1 MKQLINMSESSA
13 NLEILD
19 NEDIYSVCV
28 LMKQDV
34 VPILNTLK
42 MVYSIWMNLIKI
54 SQGIL
59 RTWKYAVLIH
69 IFFLLHACPKQKRVH
84 WGCYRWTPSPIVCIG
99 VSSPLLG
106 NPPLYIGFLWPT
118 PPPPVTKNC
127 NFLVNSH
134 IRNFHPYPHPIF

>member
-1 MKQLINMSESSA
+1 MSESSK

-59 RTWKYAVLIH
+59 RI
-69 IFFLLHACPKQKRVH
+69 
-84 WGCYRWTPSPIVCIG
+84 
-99 VSSPLLG
+99 
-106 NPPLYIGFLWPT
+106 
-118 PPPPVTKNC
+118 
-127 NFLVNSH
+127 
-134 IRNFHPYPHPIF
+134 